1 MSFNTDL
8 LRSRLASSTEV
19 ADSITS
25 TAHWILFHKRHASSI
40 AEQWAEA
47 IISDENKLPEI
58 YIANE
63 VIQQSKIKRK
73 TEFVE
78 AFAKVLPF
86 SLPKAYAQSDL
97 PTRDRVMRVV
107 RVWRDRNVF
116 EPQVQLQIEQA
127 LKSAGES
134 IASSVPADL
143 VTLVQHYSSLMN
155 AAQSSNGDNQEIAKL
170 VISELDALKARVD
183 ELVSKKAEISSPEV
197 EPLPAAPIVGSESEV
212 YTAEIAQQSVAQSNL
227 DYQNDDKVSYAS
239 ESDEAGAG
247 REEVPPPAEKKQ
259 KVDIDPKLASFL
271 ASLSGS

>member
-8 LRSRLASSTEV
+8 LRTRLASSTEV

-47 IISDENKLPEI
+47 ITSDENKLPEI

-78 AFAKVLPF
+78 AFGKVLPCA
-86 SLPKAYAQSDL
+86 LPKAYAQSDL
-97 PTRDRVMRVV
+97 PTRDRIMRVV

-116 EPQVQLQIEQA
+116 DSQTQLNIEQA

-143 VTLVQHYSSLMN
+143 VTLVQHYSSWL
-155 AAQSSNGDNQEIAKL
+155 AAEKSSNGDIQEKAAIVLSDLDDLKVKVEKL
-170 VISELDALKARVD
+170 ASEKAN
-183 ELVSKKAEISSPEV
+183 IFSPEI
-197 EPLPAAPIVGSESEV
+197 EPLPSASNEEPETEL
-212 YTAEIAQQSVAQSNL
+212 YTAQTAQNSLASNAAN
-227 DYQNDDKVSYAS
+227 YQNNDEIGYTS
-239 ESDEAGAG
+239 ESDECAEGEA
-247 REEVPPPAEKKQ
+247 PPAVKKQ
-259 KVDIDPKLASFL
+259 KVDVDPKLASFL